1 MAGRFKHWLYD
12 GGKKQTSLRVAT
24 TALEC
29 DHDPRVNRE
38 KMERVVQ
45 AIKTAHPSVELI
57 LFGEA
62 ITSWYRPYC
71 DEYHRAV
78 AEPVPGETTRA
89 MAALARKHQL
99 YLSFGL
105 SESSDGSLFSSQVL
119 INPAGEIQAVHR
131 KMGSAPDLFEP
142 GPTPVTFT
150 EVNGLRTGIVICSD
164 IASASTMW
172 KLATQELDLI
182 LLSLADDCRAG
193 LFAARF
199 NARMHHAWVV
209 TANRSGEQEG
219 IVWDGHMAIS
229 DPRGVLRVAAQG
241 AEQHIV
247 YDITLP
253 RAVASTPKTFLRN
266 VVAKTAV
273 IRHLLNSRDP
283 ARALP

>member
-1 MAGRFKHWLYD
+1 MAGRFKNWLYD

-29 DHDPRVNRE
+29 DRDPSVNRG
-38 KMERVVQ
+38 KMVRAVRG
-45 AIKTAHPSVELI
+45 IKTAHPSVELI

-89 MAALARKHQL
+89 MAALASRHQL

-105 SESSDGSLFSSQVL
+105 TESSSGSLFSSQVL
-119 INPAGEIQAVHR
+119 VNPGGEIQAVHR
-131 KMGSAPDLFEP
+131 KMGSSPDLFEP
-142 GPTPVTFT
+142 GPTPVTTT
-150 EVNGLRTGIVICSD
+150 EVYGLRTGIVICSD

-172 KLATQELDLI
+172 KLSTQELDLI

-193 LFAARF
+193 LLAARF

-219 IVWDGHMAIS
+219 IEWDGHLAIS

-253 RAVASTPKTFLRN
+253 RAVASTPKTYLRN

-273 IRHLLNSRDP
+273 IRHVLNNRDP
-283 ARALP
+283 ARVLP